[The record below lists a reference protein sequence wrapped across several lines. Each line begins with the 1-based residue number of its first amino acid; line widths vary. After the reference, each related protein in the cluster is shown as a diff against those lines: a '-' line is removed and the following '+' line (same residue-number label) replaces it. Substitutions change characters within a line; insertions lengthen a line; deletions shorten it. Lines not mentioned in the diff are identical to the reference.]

1 MLPGGSLPASKL
13 AHEKSPPQVGLGR
26 RDEQQRESA
35 DEMPAA
41 PRLACNRDGRSRC
54 LHGDYGI
61 SSLAGGGT
69 PRRSHSS
76 KPMSEPAPG
85 GFAGASL
92 PPLSLMC
99 EPTA

>member
-76 KPMSEPAPG
+76 KPMSAPG
-85 GFAGASL
+85 GRGLARSSF
-92 PPLSLMC
+92 PPLSIVS
-99 EPTA
+99 